1 MGYRSATTVKL
12 TLAAHLFAD
21 LSTQIASTQ
30 ITLENK
36 LWTNTIVDKRRV
48 KGTGATERREG
59 RLSFAPPHGQ
69 YMWVKTVLKDPSNTD
84 RFYC

>member
-48 KGTGATERREG
+48 KGTGATEG
-59 RLSFAPPHGQ
+59 GKGAYHLHPPTASI
-69 YMWVKTVLKDPSNTD
+69 WELIL
-84 RFYC
+84 F